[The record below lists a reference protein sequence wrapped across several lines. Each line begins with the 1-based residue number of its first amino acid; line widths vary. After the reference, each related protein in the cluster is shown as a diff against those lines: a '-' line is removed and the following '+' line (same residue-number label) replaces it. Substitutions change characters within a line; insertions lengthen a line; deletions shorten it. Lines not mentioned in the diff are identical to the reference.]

1 MTFSFLLSLLK
12 MKTKFLGVIKVKR
25 LKIIFLTADGK
36 RHTFTPKVNVEKMS
50 QAEMQTFVISFL
62 KKNQTTRTAKL
73 FEKVEKAVI
82 LEKKTTPLFKKKS
95 WQPKK

>member
-1 MTFSFLLSLLK
+1 M
-12 MKTKFLGVIKVKR
+12 KR

-50 QAEMQTFVISFL
+50 QAEMQLIVINFL
-62 KKNQTTRTAKL
+62 KKNQTTRTANL

-82 LEKKTTPLFKKKS
+82 LEKKRRPCSRKRVGNLKNNGV
-95 WQPKK
+95 PEC